1 MILGRI
7 LDATARREHGR
18 ILAGLIR
25 ACGNFD
31 LAEEALQDAYLKA
44 AEHWGQ
50 SGIPNNPAAWL
61 ATVARHRLIDLL
73 RRDGRTAEDSEA
85 ILDSL
90 SSVDETNADAT
101 FTDDDQLRLIFTCC
115 HPAIA
120 PSAATALALRTI
132 CGLSTREIARA
143 FVELETTTAQRLVRA
158 KRKIADAR
166 IAYAVPDADLL
177 PARLASVFAVIYLVF
192 NEGYASTAHDSL
204 VRAELC
210 LEAIRLG
217 RLVKQLMPHSSE
229 AHGLVALMLL
239 HDARRPARLSADG
252 QPVLLEA
259 QDRTRWNR
267 DAIDAGLRYLDEALA
282 MRRPGPYQLQA
293 AIAALHA
300 RATTAKATD
309 WRQISHLYLALL
321 QHLPTPVVELN
332 TAVAIAMAGDLD
344 EGLKWIDR
352 IAARGDLTDYHL
364 LHAAR
369 ADLLRR
375 SGRLDEAI
383 GAYNAALALTANM
396 GERQFL
402 MSRIQSA
409 GGKVATPRE
418 DMIPTM
424 ID

>member
-1 MILGRI
+1 MVLGRV
-7 LDATARREHGR
+7 LEATARREHGR

-31 LAEEALQDAYLKA
+31 LAEEALQDSYLKA
-44 AEHWGQ
+44 TEHWRQ

-73 RRDGRTAEDSEA
+73 RRDGRTAVDSEA
-85 ILDSL
+85 ILESL
-90 SSVDETNADAT
+90 SSAEESSPDAI

-143 FVELETTTAQRLVRA
+143 FVEPEATTAQRLVRA

-166 IAYAVPDADLL
+166 IAFAVPDTDML

-217 RLVKQLMPHSSE
+217 RLVRQLMPQSSE

-239 HDARRPARLSADG
+239 HDARRPARLGTDG
-252 QPVLLEA
+252 QPVLLEE

-267 DAIDAGLRYLDEALA
+267 DAIDEGLRYLDQALA
-282 MRRPGPYQLQA
+282 MHRPGPYQLQA

-300 RATTAKATD
+300 RAATAEATD

-332 TAVAIAMAGDLD
+332 AAVATAMAGNLG
-344 EGLKWIDR
+344 EALKWIDR
-352 IAARGDLTDYHL
+352 IAARGDLNDYHL

-375 SGRLDEAI
+375 AGRPDEAI
-383 GAYNAALALTANM
+383 AAYRAALALASNT

-402 MSRIQSA
+402 RDRIQLTSGDVVNA
-409 GGKVATPRE
+409 P
-418 DMIPTM
+418 
-424 ID
+424 

>member
-1 MILGRI
+1 MVLGRV
-7 LDATARREHGR
+7 LDATVRREHGR

-44 AEHWGQ
+44 TEHWRQ

-73 RRDGRTAEDSEA
+73 RRDGRTAVDSEA
-85 ILDSL
+85 ILESL
-90 SSVDETNADAT
+90 SGAEEPSADAT

-143 FVELETTTAQRLVRA
+143 FVEPEATTAQRLVRA

-166 IAYAVPDADLL
+166 IAYEVPDAELL

-217 RLVKQLMPHSSE
+217 RLVRQLMPQSSE
-229 AHGLVALMLL
+229 ARGLVALMLL
-239 HDARRPARLSADG
+239 HDARRPARLGADG

-267 DAIDAGLRYLDEALA
+267 DAIDEGLRYLDQALA

-293 AIAALHA
+293 AIAALHSTA
-300 RATTAKATD
+300 ATAEATD

-332 TAVAIAMAGDLD
+332 AAAAMAMAGNLD
-344 EGLKWIDR
+344 EALKWIDR
-352 IAARGDLTDYHL
+352 IAARGDLSDYHL

-375 SGRLDEAI
+375 LGRPDEAI
-383 GAYNAALALTANM
+383 AAYKAALALASNT

-402 MSRIQSA
+402 RGRIQLT
-409 GGKVATPRE
+409 GGEVVNAP
-418 DMIPTM
+418 
-424 ID
+424 